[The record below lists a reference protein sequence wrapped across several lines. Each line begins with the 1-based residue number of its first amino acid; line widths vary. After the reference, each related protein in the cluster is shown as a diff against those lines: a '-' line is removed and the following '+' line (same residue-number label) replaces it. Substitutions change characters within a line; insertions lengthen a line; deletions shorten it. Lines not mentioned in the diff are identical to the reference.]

1 MPICYSYS
9 LLYIL
14 DLPTILSGGQL
25 AYMEP
30 HEKIWEKQTGQCFNI
45 KDQARCLDTFSP
57 FHGRDGFVTG
67 MEKFHGTFFRFP
79 LRTVSRKNRVS
90 THVYTIGKLREILSA
105 LREEARVILLFLRSV
120 TVVAVH
126 EISHDGTC
134 TELLRISIM
143 EGSQLHERASFHK
156 MLQAQFVKHSYKI
169 KTTIE
174 CTTKLR
180 IRVDDFIQQSNSS
193 KHEWL
198 VSSQAGSPNSE
209 VHRVAEALS
218 ALPWV
223 GVALEVSASPTGGRV
238 FCVLPMPSE
247 VSCNLPVHVNATFSL
262 NDERRELKWSGIE
275 RKNDP
280 SADWNGLIVQHLL
293 PTCYARLLLYHAKQR
308 LTGSDFYKAW
318 PNVDQVSAQ
327 WERLL
332 KPLFELVFKQLV
344 FWSNCYGW
352 VHYNDALFT
361 PRETTL
367 PSVVTTVLSD
377 YGKKVVTVLSHVW
390 DALSYMDI
398 LVTSITPKNTR
409 STLKRNQGVYAHYSY
424 DDKVEL
430 LKYCLSDYKFNDI
443 TSIALMPLANS
454 TFTSFK
460 ERGFSSEVY
469 LCSADCPSDLVP
481 GCKDQ
486 LVDVCKDE
494 DLQHLLVRVAESRS
508 TQLEILDASSV
519 AKLLKKCLPKL
530 KVGLQWLEL
539 FWEWASKQGNL
550 GIFSGLSV
558 VPVYNSLLGKWSKAS
573 LSTDSAA
580 VFSAQSISHNLL
592 SVLGKCHV
600 RCCEQTRFPFVCTLK
615 PSLFNQFTADGVL
628 DTMHLAD
635 NYSEVVLTDQEAS
648 ALRSHLYCYDS
659 SKTER
664 ADVLRELPIFT
675 TLDRNLYSVAKAS
688 KKNCQIEPEYFPL
701 SYDHLPPNLVLFSNF
716 EHYQVWLLKTLSVP
730 QPKTA
735 TLLFDCVFPHIH
747 SGHCIPLMKEIL
759 ENINGIVSHASSRE
773 EQRLKT
779 GIENLSF
786 LLVRDKFHR
795 AKDLFTPSDPLLRDL
810 YKGQPVFPLEPF
822 CSQQCLA
829 ALKSCGLKTTVT
841 PQEIMDV
848 VQQIGVPG
856 EHLMYAND
864 TTYTRAKAVMQFIA
878 KWDAS
883 ILSQI
888 VRFRTKHVNLSQLFL
903 FLAQKQCWLPVQAVP
918 PCNYPSNLLWKGSDL
933 SQHLVSCGASTLLC
947 HSSNSQLLGL
957 ACGSQVYF
965 IDHSLSSDM
974 CTLFKPDPAT
984 LVNHAIKHLCLVVK
998 NPAFSLEQTRAV
1010 TQAIYKVLNEHTYQA
1025 MCYKSSLP
1033 SDCVYISRLNK
1044 FVPLNIVALKQNTAF
1059 RQNLEPFLYT
1069 LPDDLHPYSP
1079 LFKSLGMKEHIS
1091 RQQILGILGKI
1102 KERNVPIESEEAW
1115 ELVMGI
1121 LNWLTGNGKHAVS
1134 VADCD
1139 KLYVPIEDPSS
1150 SWPVLVK
1157 SESVVYTDNEFL
1169 RRYVGASKT
1178 CSTGESYKF
1187 VNRRISPQ
1195 TAQLLRVEPL
1205 SQYLDV
1211 AEDAFEDAGQCEPL
1225 TVRLRN
1231 ILKDYKDGLTII
1243 KELLQNADDAEATEV
1258 NICHDARNHSA
1269 SPATLLFPGMA
1280 CCHGPGLVFHN
1291 NAVFTQDDF
1300 RNITK
1305 LAGATKVGKALK
1317 IGKFGVG
1324 FCSVYHM
1331 TDVPSFVSNQYL
1343 YIFDPTLTCLK
1354 NDIKNPAQPGKRV
1367 THCTKVVVNSK
1378 QLDPYQNLFGFTKGE
1393 PYQGTL
1399 FRFPFR
1405 TGPSE
1410 LSDTIYTPHT
1420 VKQIFEAIQNKS
1432 PQLLLFLQ
1440 NVKSIKVHEFR
1451 NGQHSP
1457 QLLVEATKTVK
1468 ADGSVAVVEISCSQG
1483 ETSYWLVATHTE
1495 TILTQLSTA
1504 SVSCSLGVTLQ
1515 FTSQHLNGKV
1525 FLPQPLEGEVFC
1537 FLPLS
1542 VKTGLPVHVSSNF
1555 AVTNN
1560 RTGLWISDDQ
1570 STNIRE
1576 IRWNESL
1583 MTNVIP
1589 KAYFILLQYL
1599 QHLSS
1604 EPGLRDYIFY
1614 QLWPLGTELTI
1625 QNPWRQMVDALY
1637 PCIQQSNLFFST
1649 CAGKWLSLSQG
1660 KLLTPGI
1667 LSINPSTIP
1676 DCVTDIAAY
1685 LEMPVIDLPQK
1696 YHTHL
1701 SLKHSM
1707 ITEEHFLSC
1716 FFNNVCSIP
1725 VEYRNEALC
1734 LALECYAS
1742 ELDHESDRKFYFS
1755 SHLTDNPCIPCTPD
1769 GQNLR
1774 KCCEV
1779 IDPKSKFAGLFEE
1792 DDGLFPLKSF
1802 HEKPLVSKAMECLG
1816 IISSDIP
1823 INKLKERAQSVLPL
1837 YRRSKEKALNRTRL
1851 ILDCL
1856 SSYDSPSK
1864 VDEEMASIPFLPV
1877 MPKPK
1882 DYLFNWF
1889 GDRSELVSGKKL
1901 MLSGETS
1908 LWDKWRN
1915 VCVAGSQVL
1924 FTNELQP
1931 NEGGCGYVTHRLRKI
1946 LKIRDAPFPREVV
1959 EHFKHII
1966 DFFSLQGRTLN
1977 EDKVRDVN
1985 STVRSV
1991 YRFLENALAR
2001 LKLMES
2007 DGVPIGPHHTLDL
2020 SSLSTL
2026 PCMWTGS
2033 HFVSCEKVA
2042 IKWKNN
2048 GPFLYQAPDRFNE
2061 NLWKA
2066 LNIKS
2071 EFTAIDLIMALKE
2084 IGDTHGT
2091 RPVSQDILNEI
2102 ISELMTKEIPKEH
2115 PAILLPDE
2123 HLVMRE
2129 ASSLAFNDAQWL
2141 QPEKRT
2147 RYVNHTLV
2155 TRDLA
2160 LKLGVRMVRSKV
2172 LDIHRDPTKAWPV
2185 VVQGEQFGQQEK
2197 LTTRIQ
2203 GILQEYPFDVTI
2215 LKELLQNADDAKA
2228 TKMYVVLDKRTH
2240 RGKRV
2245 VSEDWQKLQG
2255 PALLVWNDS
2264 VFSEKDIEGI
2274 QRLGIGNK
2282 RSDTETI
2289 GQYGIGFNSVYHL
2302 TDCPSFISAGT
2313 LCIFD
2318 PHLKFTPDATIEYPG
2333 EKFKLT
2339 EKFWSHFPDMKPAY
2353 LHAQLQGGSESKE
2366 ILSGS
2371 LFRFPLRVTQELV
2384 DESEIVGDKQGSE
2397 IFQGIV
2403 TTNEMHK
2410 LLKHWAPLMKQSMF
2424 FLNNVTELK
2433 FFTISEI
2440 ANHLTLEHHYEVKI
2454 DSPAVAKR
2462 REFKQKLHTFKEA
2475 QGAEPFLTKYQ
2486 LKLTERRGRNE
2497 IKEQWLI
2504 QQGVGDI
2511 ENREQ
2516 NWEFI
2521 NQVKPRH
2528 GLAVPLK
2535 NTRESRRFCG
2545 KVFCFLPL
2553 PIYCNLP
2560 VHVNGHFILH
2570 SSRRALWRTTVKEDI
2585 DKKQQW
2591 NTFLLRAIASSYAQ
2605 LLLTMKED
2613 YGIES
2618 GEVDP
2623 KNVERYYK
2631 TFPSWT
2637 APPTKSFSTSSE
2649 RPSSAGGDAP
2659 ASASAS
2665 GETHDSAIYRSGAR
2679 DQCSMKDT
2687 GEFIQAPDVTEGSL
2701 ATHHHYSTT
2710 TERAQ
2715 SVSVRGRATAVV
2727 KSYSSS
2733 SSKVPQSATHSSVPH
2748 DRNLPTEEWHTLAED
2763 VFRTLATNNAPVI
2776 AVVSSVYKK
2785 NVKRKVPMIE
2795 WCPLK
2800 HKDPALQVHFISKP
2814 PPTISKTHP
2823 TTPTVVLERLGMKLT
2838 NTPHWVRKHFE
2849 HVDCS
2854 IPVVS
2859 PATAYDFYAKF
2870 HKIILPS
2877 SSCPLRKTPFLVIEN
2892 FKKFLEFVLVAIPS
2906 QNASKSRDEGSLP
2919 LLHPSASAVVP
2930 VCYPPLIVTANGVLQ
2945 YCNQENN
2952 AVIQSSFSSLFQE
2965 CSHYFLHPELYGLK
2979 LPENFFLKASDENEP
2994 MCMERINHCL
3004 TSILPASLENT
3015 PQSQCP
3021 EQLSIKLLWK
3031 CFNEDNFFNTFLK
3044 CILERWALLLASN
3057 GIFYSLYHQEK
3068 AVLPIIPLLKDQ
3080 KDDDN
3085 EESPIS
3091 INMWTDVAEE
3101 SQISVDM
3108 CKDVAEVCCALQLP
3122 FLESETV
3129 PPAAVEGICP
3139 TLLEPASILQVLYN
3153 FHTQSDISKLIT
3165 CNIAHTLLTYF
3176 GHIHLRMDVKS
3187 LNYLKNLPL
3196 FQTHQSTFTSLA
3208 EKTVYIWPK
3217 EMCTAGEDIWLGGV
3231 PNTVFLDHCGAWSE
3245 LGLNQELQVQGIHAI
3260 DVYCLFVFPIFEEMD
3275 KELRY
3280 KHFKCIRDSLFED
3293 ALTHSRIEISDRRAS
3308 SIGFIEALKT
3318 LPCIG
3323 SHKPLRA
3330 IKDFYDHNHTIFNI
3344 FKDNFMFFPTILKD
3358 KMYKWRKFLE
3368 ELGFHFEIRPREY
3381 LNLCEGMS
3389 NEHHTSNIETKSRV
3403 LFHYLFQDNNET
3415 REMFSD
3421 RYFRSRVVEIPFVVA
3436 DKCEG
3441 YTWIAKT
3448 PAEKNECGTCE
3459 VQSDSGLVYL
3469 TKLNGACIYTEAKL
3483 VWSVKP
3489 VYDVPRRGMNP
3500 TAVLSQLK
3508 LGYLATPSDVVRHL
3522 IQISETGRADP
3533 KLFDTYTA
3541 PTPSLGDVGLVEVI
3555 LKCFEFL
3562 NEKFP
3567 DPNIDILK
3575 WTPCIPVPASR
3586 GDRERM
3592 VLVKPSQALTT
3603 DSASAFF
3610 PYLHR
3615 VPYEMMASRQVLEH
3629 IGVCDCIQLSHIQ
3642 LVLAS
3647 IHSQLQGG
3655 EIDPNT
3661 RKIVHLAMSY
3671 LSILPLDVE
3680 QAEKDLFPLYL
3691 PGRDGC
3697 MHLSTKLVYPDTYSY
3712 KDCKLPASTDYVLF
3726 HYHSDTRDQF
3736 DLANQFCTPLP
3747 PAVRPKPL
3755 SELCCQQLTKSS
3767 SISTCDDIAM
3777 ATYLKTALKL
3787 ELLPSVCLTTFTQ
3800 YSGKSFHQESTK
3812 EKLSLFFQSVEV
3824 ITVNNLEVEIAMISD
3839 SSPMGTA
3846 KVEFFLSCNEHSNV
3860 SLYLDSAIGRMVE
3873 EHIHKT
3879 MVQELLR
3886 IINRILRAGT
3896 PGIVFPKVH
3905 EAFCLFLKAQT
3916 NHDLH
3921 KACQI
3926 VGVEV
3931 KNKDFIQTLV
3941 ARIGQPIPEEWHYM
3955 LDQNIE
3961 HIFHPQE
3968 IVGCEVGEGSFIFA
3982 QVLYALP
3989 QDDDDDEMHPL
4000 LTRYVISMEVKEK
4013 TVTALDI
4020 FKFVRRRRGNLAIAS
4035 VDEPEEQEVEEFSDA
4050 AEAKRHL
4057 CRQLRQIWK
4066 MNEGDRNRAL
4076 RRLYLR
4082 WHPDKNLDNVELT
4095 TEVFTFLMRQI
4106 DRLEQSLELEEEEDE
4121 EDYIVET
4128 SPSRRE
4134 YYRAWDKMASAHSSN
4149 RTRHSEYF
4157 RRYGGASMGATSCH
4171 MGEYTNIWSTPT
4183 PNITEGKRWVKQA
4196 EYDLMAVEALYDKA
4210 LTNNKL
4216 SSHICFMAHEV
4227 AEKALKGGMY
4237 AACGLDPIFLTTH
4250 SIVHLANALR
4260 GERPQLASLLP
4271 SLTQPLV
4278 DYYLN
4283 TRFPNRYSLPT
4294 VPAERYSIRDAE
4306 QARDHAREIL
4316 HIVQTI
4322 LNTTS

>member
-1 MPICYSYS
+1 
-9 LLYIL
+9 
-14 DLPTILSGGQL
+14 
-25 AYMEP
+25 MEP
-30 HEKIWEKQTGQCFNI
+30 HEEIWEKQTGQCYNI

-67 MEKFHGTFFRFP
+67 MEEFHGTFFRFP
-79 LRTVSRKNRVS
+79 LRILSRKNRVS

-134 TELLRISIM
+134 TELLRISVM

-156 MLQAQFVKHSYKI
+156 MLQAQFVKHSYKV

-174 CTTKLR
+174 CTTRLR

-198 VSSQAGSPNSE
+198 VSSQAGSPSNE

-223 GVALEVSASPTGGRV
+223 GVALEVSTSPTGGRV

-293 PTCYARLLLYHAKQR
+293 PTCYARLLLDHAKQR
-308 LTGSDFYKAW
+308 LTGTDFYKAW
-318 PNVDQVSAQ
+318 PDVDQVSGQ

-332 KPLFELVFKQLV
+332 KPLFELVFKQPV
-344 FWSNCYGW
+344 FCSNRYGW

-361 PRETTL
+361 ARETTM

-377 YGKKVVTVLSHVW
+377 YGKKVVTVPSHVW
-390 DALSYMDI
+390 DALNYMDI
-398 LVTSITPKNTR
+398 PITSITPKNTR
-409 STLKRNQGVYAHYSY
+409 LTLRRSQGVYAHCSY

-430 LKYCLSDYKFNDI
+430 LKYCLSDYKFNNI
-443 TSIALMPLANS
+443 TNIALMPLANS

-486 LVDVCKDE
+486 LVDVCKDD
-494 DLQHLLVRVAESRS
+494 DLQHLLVRVVESRS
-508 TQLEILDASSV
+508 TQLEMLNASSV
-519 AKLLKKCLPKL
+519 AKLLRKCLPRL
-530 KVGLQWLEL
+530 RVGLQWLEL

-558 VPVYNSLLGKWSKAS
+558 VPVYNSLSGKWSKAS

-580 VFSAQSISHNLL
+580 VFSAESISHNLL
-592 SVLGKCHV
+592 TVLGKCHV
-600 RCCEQTRFPFVCTLK
+600 WCCEQTRFPFVCTLK
-615 PSLFNQFTADGVL
+615 PSLFNQFTADGIV

-635 NYSEVVLTDQEAS
+635 NYREVVLTDQEAS

-659 SKTER
+659 SETER

-675 TLDRNLYSVAKAS
+675 TLDGNLYSVAKAS

-701 SYDHLPPNLVLFSNF
+701 SSDYLPPNLVLFSNS
-716 EHYQVWLLKTLSVP
+716 EHYQVWLLRTLSVP

-747 SGHCIPLMKEIL
+747 SGHCIPLMKEVL

-786 LLVRDKFHR
+786 LPVRDKFHR

-829 ALKSCGLKTTVT
+829 ALKSYGLKTTVT
-841 PQEIMDV
+841 PQEIMNV
-848 VQQIGVPG
+848 VQQIGVSG
-856 EHLMYAND
+856 EHLIHAND

-883 ILSQI
+883 TLSQV
-888 VRFRTKHVNLSQLFL
+888 VRFRTKAFKLSQLFL
-903 FLAQKQCWLPVQAVP
+903 LLTQKRCWLPVQAVP
-918 PCNYPSNLLWKGSDL
+918 PCDYPSSLPWKGSDL

-947 HSSNSQLLGL
+947 HSSNSQLLEL

-965 IDHSLSSDM
+965 IDHSFSRDT
-974 CTLFKPDPAT
+974 CKLFKPDPVT
-984 LVNHAIKHLCLVVK
+984 LVNHTIKNLCLVVE
-998 NPAFSLEQTRAV
+998 NPELSLEERTAV
-1010 TQAIYKVLNEHTYQA
+1010 TQAIYKVLNEHQA

-1044 FVPLNIVALKQNTAF
+1044 FVPLNIVALKQNTTF

-1069 LPDDLHPYSP
+1069 LPDDLYPYFP
-1079 LFKSLGMKEHIS
+1079 LFKSLGMEEHIS
-1091 RQQILGILGKI
+1091 RQQIVGILGEI
-1102 KERNVPIESEEAW
+1102 KERNVAIESEEAW

-1134 VADCD
+1134 VSDCD
-1139 KLYVPIEDPSS
+1139 KLYVPIENPTS
-1150 SWPVLVK
+1150 SWPVLVE

-1169 RRYVGASKT
+1169 RRYVGVT
-1178 CSTGESYKF
+1178 EESYKF
-1187 VNRRISPQ
+1187 VNRRIPPQ
-1195 TAQLLRVEPL
+1195 TAQLLRVKPL
-1205 SQYLDV
+1205 SQYLEV
-1211 AEDAFEDAGQCEPL
+1211 ADDAFEDIGQYEPL

-1269 SPATLLFPGMA
+1269 NPATLLFPGMA
-1280 CCHGPGLVFHN
+1280 SCHGPALVFHN
-1291 NAVFTQDDF
+1291 NAMFTQEDF

-1305 LAGATKVGKALK
+1305 LAGATKVGKVLK

-1378 QLDPYQNLFGFTKGE
+1378 QLDPYQNLFGFTKGD

-1405 TGPSE
+1405 TEPSE
-1410 LSDTIYTPHT
+1410 LSNTIYTPHT

-1440 NVKSIKVHEFR
+1440 HVKSIKVHEFR

-1468 ADGSVAVVEISCSQG
+1468 ADGSVAVVEISCSLR
-1483 ETSYWLVATHTE
+1483 ETSYWLVATHRE
-1495 TILTQLSTA
+1495 TILSTA
-1504 SVSCSLGVTLQ
+1504 SVACSLGVALP
-1515 FTSQHLNGKV
+1515 FT
-1525 FLPQPLEGEVFC
+1525 PQPLEGEVFC

-1560 RTGLWISDDQ
+1560 RTGLWTSDDQ

-1576 IRWNESL
+1576 VRWNESL

-1779 IDPKSKFAGLFEE
+1779 IDPKSTFAGLFEE

-1946 LKIRDAPFPREVV
+1946 LKIRDAPFPIEVFK
-1959 EHFKHII
+1959 HFKHII

-1985 STVRSV
+1985 STVQSV

-2001 LKLMES
+2001 LKSMES
-2007 DGVPIGPHHTLDL
+2007 DGIPIESHHSVDL

-2026 PCMWTGS
+2026 PCIWTGKY
-2033 HFVSCEKVA
+2033 FVSCEKVA
-2042 IKWKNN
+2042 MKWKNN
-2048 GPFLYQAPDRFNE
+2048 GPYLYQAPDRHSK
-2061 NLWKA
+2061 NLWRA

-2071 EFTAIDLIMALKE
+2071 EFTAIDLLMALKE
-2084 IGDTHGT
+2084 ISDTHGT
-2091 RPVSQDILNEI
+2091 RQVSFDLLNDI
-2102 ISELMTKEIPKEH
+2102 ISELKTKEIPKEH
-2115 PAILLPDE
+2115 PAIMLPDE
-2123 HLVMRE
+2123 DLVIQKV
-2129 ASSLAFNDAQWL
+2129 SLLAFNDAQWL
-2141 QPEKRT
+2141 PTDKGTMYINQ
-2147 RYVNHTLV
+2147 NLV

-2172 LDIHRDPTKAWPV
+2172 LDIHRDPAKPWP
-2185 VVQGEQFGQQEK
+2185 VQGEQFGQQEK

-2240 RGKRV
+2240 RGERV
-2245 VSEDWQKLQG
+2245 LSENWQKLQG

-2264 VFSEKDIEGI
+2264 VFSEEDIEGI

-2302 TDCPSFISAGT
+2302 TDCPSFISSGK

-2339 EKFWSHFPDMKPAY
+2339 EEFWSHFPDMKPAY
-2353 LHAQLQGGSESKE
+2353 LHSQLQDRSESKE

-2371 LFRFPLRVTQELV
+2371 LFRFPLRISQELA
-2384 DESEIVGDKQGSE
+2384 DESEIVCAKQGSD

-2403 TTNEMHK
+2403 TANEMHE
-2410 LLKHWAPLMKQSMF
+2410 LLNHWASLMKQSMF

-2433 FFTISEI
+2433 FFVISEFG
-2440 ANHLTLEHHYEVKI
+2440 NGLNLEHHYKVTV
-2454 DSPAVAKR
+2454 DTSAVAKR
-2462 REFKQKLHTFKEA
+2462 RELYQKLHRFKEA

-2486 LKLTERRGRNE
+2486 LTLTERRNSNE
-2497 IKEQWLI
+2497 VKEQWLI

-2511 ENREQ
+2511 ENRGQ
-2516 NWEFI
+2516 NWKFI

-2535 NTRESRRFCG
+2535 IPGQPRKFYG

-2553 PIYCNLP
+2553 PIDCNLP

-2570 SSRRALWRTTVKEDI
+2570 SSRRALWRTTVKEDM

-2605 LLLTMKED
+2605 LLLTIKED
-2613 YGIES
+2613 YGIEG

-2637 APPTKSFSTSSE
+2637 APPTKSSSTSSE
-2649 RPSSAGGDAP
+2649 PPPSADGDAP
-2659 ASASAS
+2659 ASAGLTSAVGDTRASAS
-2665 GETHDSAIYRSGAR
+2665 SGAR
-2679 DQCSMKDT
+2679 DQPSMRDAD
-2687 GEFIQAPDVTEGSL
+2687 EFIQAEVADGSL
-2701 ATHHHYSTT
+2701 ATNHHHSTT
-2710 TERAQ
+2710 STKSAQ
-2715 SVSVRGRATAVV
+2715 SASVHGRVAALA
-2727 KSYSSS
+2727 KSYSNS
-2733 SSKVPQSATHSSVPH
+2733 SSKFPHSATHSSAPH
-2748 DRNLPTEEWHTLAED
+2748 VDRNLPTEEWHTLAKN
-2763 VFRTLATNNAPVI
+2763 VFHKLAANNAPVI
-2776 AVVSSVYKK
+2776 AVVRSTYKK
-2785 NVKRKVPMIE
+2785 NVKGKVHIIE

-2814 PPTISKTHP
+2814 SPNVSKPPPTA
-2823 TTPTVVLERLGMKLT
+2823 PTVVLEGLRMKLT

-2849 HVDCS
+2849 HVGCS

-2859 PATAYDFYAKF
+2859 PETAYEYYAKF
-2870 HKIILPS
+2870 YKLILPACP
-2877 SSCPLRKTPFLVIEN
+2877 CPLKNTPFQSVED
-2892 FKKFLEFVLVAIPS
+2892 FKKFFEFVLRAIPS
-2906 QNASKSRDEGSLP
+2906 QKATESCDSMDGQQESDTLVEAAEP
-2919 LLHPSASAVVP
+2919 IE
-2930 VCYPPLIVTANGVLQ
+2930 YPPLIVTADGRLRH
-2945 YCNQENN
+2945 YNQKND
-2952 AVIQSSFSSLFQE
+2952 AVIHSFFSTLFQK
-2965 CSHYFLHPELYGLK
+2965 CLHYFLHPKLCELKTPQVFLLDASK
-2979 LPENFFLKASDENEP
+2979 ENKSI
-2994 MCMERINHCL
+2994 CMERINHCL
-3004 TSILPASLENT
+3004 RTVLPASLADT
-3015 PQSQCP
+3015 SQSPCP
-3021 EQLSIKLLWK
+3021 KQISIEQLWK
-3031 CFNEDNFFNTFLK
+3031 CFNEDSFFKWFLRH
-3044 CILERWALLLASN
+3044 ILERWALLLASN
-3057 GIFYSLYHQEK
+3057 GTLYCLYHQEK
-3068 AVLPIIPLLKDQ
+3068 AVLPIIPLQKDQ

-3091 INMWTDVAEE
+3091 I
-3101 SQISVDM
+3101 DM
-3108 CKDVAEVCCALQLP
+3108 CTDITEVCCALQLP

-3129 PPAAVEGICP
+3129 PPTAVKDICP
-3139 TLLEPASILQVLYN
+3139 TLFKPASILQVLYN
-3153 FHTQSDISKLIT
+3153 FHTQSDISTLIT
-3165 CNIAHTLLTYF
+3165 CDIAHTLLTYF
-3176 GHIHLRMDVKS
+3176 EHIHLKMDVKS
-3187 LNYLKNLPL
+3187 LNYLEHLPL
-3196 FQTHQSTFTSLA
+3196 FQTHQGTFTSLTGN
-3208 EKTVYIWPK
+3208 TVYIWPN
-3217 EMCTAGEDIWLGGV
+3217 EMCTAGEEIWLSEV
-3231 PNTVFLDHCGAWSE
+3231 SNTVFLDHCGAWAK
-3245 LGLNQELQVQGIHAI
+3245 LGLNQEFKIYNMHAI
-3260 DVYCLFVFPIFEEMD
+3260 EVYCQFVFPIFEEMD
-3275 KELRY
+3275 EELRY
-3280 KHFKCIRDSLFED
+3280 KHLQHIRDSLFED
-3293 ALTHSRIEISDRRAS
+3293 ALIAHSRTETSDKRAS
-3308 SIGFIEALKT
+3308 SSRFIETLKT

-3330 IKDFYDHNHTIFNI
+3330 IKDFYHHGHIIFRI
-3344 FKDNFMFFPTILKD
+3344 FKDNFMFFPDILKD
-3358 KMYKWRKFLE
+3358 KTFEWRKFLE
-3368 ELGFHFEIRPREY
+3368 ELGFHFEITPREY
-3381 LNLCEGMS
+3381 LTLCEEMS
-3389 NEHHTSNIETKSRV
+3389 SKQHTSDTEPKSRV

-3415 REMFSD
+3415 HKMFSD
-3421 RYFRSRVVEIPFVVA
+3421 RYFLSRVVEIPFVIA
-3436 DKCEG
+3436 DKCKG

-3448 PAEKNECGTCE
+3448 PAEKMECGTC
-3459 VQSDSGLVYL
+3459 VVRSDCGLVYL
-3469 TKLNGACIYTEAKL
+3469 TKLNGACICTEAKL

-3489 VYDVPRRGMNP
+3489 LYDVPRNRMNP
-3500 TAVLSQLK
+3500 KTVLSRQLR
-3508 LGYLATPSDVVRHL
+3508 LDYLATPFDVVRHL
-3522 IQISETGRADP
+3522 IRISETGLADP
-3533 KLFDTYTA
+3533 KLFDIYTA
-3541 PTPSLGDVGLVEVI
+3541 PTPSLHDVGLVEVI
-3555 LKCFEFL
+3555 AKCFEFL
-3562 NEKFP
+3562 NKKFTET
-3567 DPNIDILK
+3567 NIDILK
-3575 WTPCIPVPASR
+3575 RTPCIPVPASP

-3592 VLVKPSQALTT
+3592 VVLVKPSQTLTT
-3603 DSASAFF
+3603 DSASVYF

-3615 VPYEMMASRQVLEH
+3615 VPYEMMASHQVLVH

-3661 RKIVHLAMSY
+3661 RKIVHLAMSR
-3671 LSILPLDVE
+3671 LSILSLDTK
-3680 QAEKDLFPLYL
+3680 QAEKELYPLYL

-3712 KDCKLPASTDYVLF
+3712 KDCKLPVSTEYVLF
-3726 HYHSDTRDQF
+3726 HYPSDTRDQF
-3736 DLANQFCTPLP
+3736 DIANQFCGPLP

-3755 SELCCQQLTKSS
+3755 SELCCQQLTQYSPDK
-3767 SISTCDDIAM
+3767 DIEM
-3777 ATYLKTALKL
+3777 AACLKTALKL

-3812 EKLSLFFQSVEV
+3812 EKLSLFFQSVKV
-3824 ITVNNLEVEIAMISD
+3824 VTVNNLEVEVAMIDD

-3846 KVEFFLSCNEHSNV
+3846 EVEFFLSCSEHNNV

-3873 EHIHKT
+3873 EHIYKT
-3879 MVQELLR
+3879 MVKELLR
-3886 IINRILRAGT
+3886 IINRILGAGS
-3896 PGIVFPKVH
+3896 PGIVLPNVH

-3916 NHDLH
+3916 DHDLH

-3926 VGVEV
+3926 QGVEV
-3931 KNKDFIQTLV
+3931 KSEYFVQTLV
-3941 ARIGQPIPEEWHYM
+3941 AHIGKPIPEEWHYM

-3968 IVGCEVGEGSFIFA
+3968 IVGYEVGKGSFIFA

-3989 QDDDDDEMHPL
+3989 QDDDEDDEMNPL
-4000 LTRYVISMEVKEK
+4000 LTRYVISIEGATLGAVSIEVKEK
-4013 TVTALDI
+4013 MVTALEI
-4020 FKFVRRRRGNLAIAS
+4020 FKFVRVRRGNLAITSVS
-4035 VDEPEEQEVEEFSDA
+4035 VDEQEEQEVGEFSDA

-4095 TEVFTFLMRQI
+4095 NEVFTFLMRQI
-4106 DRLEQSLELEEEEDE
+4106 DRLEQGLDLEEDD
-4121 EDYIVET
+4121 EDYNGEPFP
-4128 SPSRRE
+4128 SPHWRE
-4134 YYRAWDKMASAHSSN
+4134 YYRTWDTMASAHSSN
-4149 RTRHSEYF
+4149 RRRHNEYF
-4157 RRYGGASMGATSCH
+4157 GRYGGASMGATSCH
-4171 MGEYTNIWSTPT
+4171 MGEYTSAWSTPT
-4183 PNITEGKRWVKQA
+4183 PNAAEGKRWVKQA
-4196 EYDLMAVEALYDKA
+4196 EYDLMAVEALCEKA
-4210 LTNNKL
+4210 QTNSHL
-4216 SSHICFMAHEV
+4216 SSHVCFMAHEV

-4237 AACGLDPIFLTTH
+4237 TTCGLDPIFLTNH
-4250 SIVHLANALR
+4250 SIVRLANALR

-4271 SLTQPLV
+4271 PLAQPLV

-4294 VPAERYSIRDAE
+4294 VPAEEYSIRDAE
-4306 QARDHAREIL
+4306 QARDRARVIL

-4322 LNTTS
+4322 LDTTS

>member
-1 MPICYSYS
+1 MPICYYYS

-30 HEKIWEKQTGQCFNI
+30 HEEIWEKQTGQCYNI
-45 KDQARCLDTFSP
+45 KDHTWCLDTFFP

-67 MEKFHGTFFRFP
+67 MEEFRGTFFRFP
-79 LRTVSRKNRVS
+79 LRTFSRKNRVS
-90 THVYTIGKLREILSA
+90 THVYTIDKLREILSA

-156 MLQAQFVKHSYKI
+156 MLQAQFVEHSYKI
-169 KTTIE
+169 QTTIE
-174 CTTKLR
+174 CTTRLS

-193 KHEWL
+193 KHDWL
-198 VSSQAGSPNSE
+198 VSSQVGSQSGE
-209 VHRVAEALS
+209 VHCVAEALS

-223 GVALEVSASPTGGRV
+223 GVALEVSTSPTGGRV

-262 NDERRELKWSGIE
+262 NDERRELKWSGID

-293 PTCYARLLLYHAKQR
+293 PTCYARLLLDHAKQC
-308 LTGSDFYKAW
+308 LTGTEFYKAW
-318 PNVDQVSAQ
+318 PDVDQVSAQ

-332 KPLFELVFKQLV
+332 KPLFELVFKQPV

-352 VHYNDALFT
+352 ANYNNALFT

-377 YGKKVVTVLSHVW
+377 YGKKVVTVPSHVW
-390 DALSYMDI
+390 DALSYMNI

-409 STLKRNQGVYAHYSY
+409 STLRRSKGVYAHYSY

-430 LKYCLSDYKFNDI
+430 LKYCLSDHKFNNI

-454 TFTSFK
+454 AFTSFK
-460 ERGFSSEVY
+460 ERSFSEVY
-469 LCSADCPSDLVP
+469 LCSADCPSGLVP

-486 LVDVCKDE
+486 LVDVCNDE

-508 TQLEILDASSV
+508 TQLEMLDASSV
-519 AKLLKKCLPKL
+519 AKLLRTYLPKW
-530 KVGLQWLEL
+530 VDLQWLEL
-539 FWEWASKQGNL
+539 FWEWASRQRNL

-558 VPVYNSLLGKWSKAS
+558 VPVYNSLSGKWSRAS
-573 LSTDSAA
+573 LSTGSAA
-580 VFSAQSISHNLL
+580 VFSAENISHTLL
-592 SVLGKCHV
+592 TVLGKCHV
-600 RCCEQTRFPFVCTLK
+600 WCCEKTRYPFVCTLK

-628 DTMHLAD
+628 DTMHLASQ
-635 NYSEVVLTDQEAS
+635 YREVVLTDQEAS

-659 SKTER
+659 SETER
-664 ADVLRELPIFT
+664 IDVLRELPIFT
-675 TLDRNLYSVAKAS
+675 ALDKNLYSVAKVS
-688 KKNCQIEPEYFPL
+688 KKNCQIKPDYFPL
-701 SYDHLPPNLVLFSNF
+701 SSDHLPPNLVLFSNS
-716 EHYQVWLLKTLSVP
+716 EHHQVWLLKTLSVP
-730 QPKTA
+730 QPNTA
-735 TLLFDCVFPHIH
+735 TLLVNSVFPHIH
-747 SGHCIPLMKEIL
+747 TGHCIPLMKEVL

-773 EQRLKT
+773 KQRLKT

-786 LLVRDKFHR
+786 LPVHAGSIEFHR
-795 AKDLFTPSDPLLRDL
+795 AKDLFTPTDPILRDL

-829 ALKSCGLKTTVT
+829 ALKSCGLKTMVT

-856 EHLMYAND
+856 EHLIHAND

-878 KWDAS
+878 KWDTS
-883 ILSQI
+883 TLSQI
-888 VRFRTKHVNLSQLFL
+888 VRFRTKCVNLSQLFL

-918 PCNYPSNLLWKGSDL
+918 PCDYPSSLPWKGSGL
-933 SQHLVSCGASTLLC
+933 SQHLVSGGTSTLLC

-974 CTLFKPDPAT
+974 CNLFKQDPAT
-984 LVNHAIKHLCLVVK
+984 LVNHIIKHFCLVVK
-998 NPAFSLEQTRAV
+998 NPALSLEQTTAV
-1010 TQAIYKVLNEHTYQA
+1010 TQAIYKVLNKHTYQA

-1033 SDCVYISRLNK
+1033 SECVYISRLNK
-1044 FVPLNIVALKQNTAF
+1044 FVPLNIVALKQNTTF
-1059 RQNLEPFLYT
+1059 RQSLEPFLYT
-1069 LPDDLHPYSP
+1069 LPDDLYSYST
-1079 LFKSLGMKEHIS
+1079 LFKSLGMEEHIS

-1102 KERNVPIESEEAW
+1102 KKRNVPIESEEAW

-1139 KLYVPIEDPSS
+1139 KLYVPIEDPTS
-1150 SWPVLVK
+1150 SWPVLVE

-1169 RRYVGASKT
+1169 RQYVGASEIS
-1178 CSTGESYKF
+1178 STGESYKF
-1187 VNRRISPQ
+1187 VNRRIAPQ

-1205 SQYLDV
+1205 SQCLDV

-1231 ILKDYKDGLTII
+1231 ILTSYKDGLTII

-1258 NICHDARNHSA
+1258 NICHDARNHSS

-1280 CCHGPGLVFHN
+1280 RCHGPALVFHN
-1291 NAVFTQDDF
+1291 NAVFTQEDF

-1331 TDVPSFVSNQYL
+1331 TDIPSFVSNQYL
-1343 YIFDPTLTCLK
+1343 FIFDPTLTCLK

-1367 THCTKVVVNSK
+1367 THCTKVVINSK

-1405 TGPSE
+1405 TEPSE
-1410 LSDTIYTPHT
+1410 VSNTIYTPHM
-1420 VKQIFEAIQNKS
+1420 VRQMFEAIQNKS

-1451 NGQHSP
+1451 NSQHSP
-1457 QLLVEATKTVK
+1457 QLLVEATKIVK
-1468 ADGSVAVVEISCSQG
+1468 ERRDGSVDVVEISCSQR

-1495 TILTQLSTA
+1495 TILKQLSTA
-1504 SVSCSLGVTLQ
+1504 SVACSLSVTLP
-1515 FTSQHLNGKV
+1515 FT
-1525 FLPQPLEGEVFC
+1525 PQPLEGEVFC

-1560 RTGLWISDDQ
+1560 RTGLWTSDDQ

-1576 IRWNESL
+1576 VRWNESL

-1589 KAYFILLQYL
+1589 KPYFALLQYL

-1604 EPGLRDYIFY
+1604 EASLTDYIFY

-1637 PCIQQSNLFFST
+1637 TSIQQSNLFFSICT
-1649 CAGKWLSLSQG
+1649 GEWLSLSQG
-1660 KLLTPGI
+1660 KLFTPGI
-1667 LSINPSTIP
+1667 FSTNPSTIP
-1676 DCVTDIAAY
+1676 DCVTDIAAC
-1685 LEMPVIDLPQK
+1685 LKMPVIDLPQN
-1696 YHTHL
+1696 YRTHL
-1701 SLKHSM
+1701 SLTNSM

-1716 FFNNVCSIP
+1716 FFNNVCCIP
-1725 VEYRNEALC
+1725 VEDRNEALC

-1755 SHLTDNPCIPCTPD
+1755 SHLTFNACIPCTPD
-1769 GQNLR
+1769 GQNLK

-1779 IDPKSKFAGLFEE
+1779 IDPKSKFSGLYEE

-1802 HEKPLVSKAMECLG
+1802 HEKPLVSKSMECLG
-1816 IISSDIP
+1816 IISLDIP
-1823 INKLKERAQSVLPL
+1823 INKLKERAHSVLPL

-1851 ILDCL
+1851 ILDFL
-1856 SSYDSPSK
+1856 SLYDSPSK

-1882 DYLFNWF
+1882 DYLLNWF
-1889 GDRSELVSGKKL
+1889 GDHSELASGKEL
-1901 MLSGETS
+1901 MLRGETS
-1908 LWDKWRN
+1908 FFGDKKRN

-1931 NEGGCGYVTHRLRKI
+1931 REGGCGYVTHRLRKI

-2001 LKLMES
+2001 LKPMES
-2007 DGVPIGPHHTLDL
+2007 DGVPIESHHSVDL

-2026 PCMWTGS
+2026 PCIWTGKY
-2033 HFVSCEKVA
+2033 FVSCEKVA
-2042 IKWKNN
+2042 MKWKSN
-2048 GPFLYQAPDRFNE
+2048 GPYLYQAPDRHSE

-2084 IGDTHGT
+2084 ISDAHGT
-2091 RPVSQDILNEI
+2091 RQVSFDLLNDI
-2102 ISELMTKEIPKEH
+2102 ISELKTKEIPKEH
-2115 PAILLPDE
+2115 PAIMLPDE
-2123 HLVMRE
+2123 DLVIQKV
-2129 ASSLAFNDAQWL
+2129 SLLAFNDAQWL
-2141 QPEKRT
+2141 PTDKGT
-2147 RYVNHTLV
+2147 MYVNHTLV

-2172 LDIHRDPTKAWPV
+2172 LDIHRDPAKAWPV
-2185 VVQGEQFGQQEK
+2185 QGELFGQQEK

-2228 TKMYVVLDKRTH
+2228 TKMYIVLDKRTH
-2240 RGKRV
+2240 SGERV
-2245 VSEDWQKLQG
+2245 LSENWQKLQG

-2264 VFSEKDIEGI
+2264 DFSEKDIEGI

-2333 EKFKLT
+2333 ERFKLT
-2339 EKFWSHFPDMKPAY
+2339 KEFWSHFPDMKPAY
-2353 LHAQLQGGSESKE
+2353 LHSQLQGGSESKE

-2371 LFRFPLRVTQELV
+2371 LFRFPLRSSQKLV
-2384 DESEIVGDKQGSE
+2384 DESEIVCDKQGSD

-2403 TTNEMHK
+2403 TANEMYE
-2410 LLKHWAPLMKQSMF
+2410 LLNRWAPLMKQSMF

-2433 FFTISEI
+2433 FFVISEFG
-2440 ANHLTLEHHYEVKI
+2440 NGLNLEHHYKVTV
-2454 DSPAVAKR
+2454 DSSALSKR
-2462 REFKQKLHTFKEA
+2462 RELYQKLHRFKEA

-2486 LKLTERRGRNE
+2486 LTLTERTNSNE
-2497 IKEQWLI
+2497 VNEQWLI
-2504 QQGVGDI
+2504 QQGVGNI

-2535 NTRESRRFCG
+2535 IPGQPRKFCG

-2553 PIYCNLP
+2553 PIDCNLP

-2570 SSRRALWRTTVKEDI
+2570 SSRRALWRTTVKEDM

-2605 LLLTMKED
+2605 LLLTIKED

-2637 APPTKSFSTSSE
+2637 APPTKSSSTSSKP
-2649 RPSSAGGDAP
+2649 PSSAGGDTP
-2659 ASASAS
+2659 PSAGLTSAV
-2665 GETHDSAIYRSGAR
+2665 GDTHDSASSVAR
-2679 DQCSMKDT
+2679 DQQSMRDT
-2687 GEFIQAPDVTEGSL
+2687 GEFIQAPEVAEESL
-2701 ATHHHYSTT
+2701 ATHHHYSTSSI
-2710 TERAQ
+2710 EKVQNAGK
-2715 SVSVRGRATAVV
+2715 VAALA

-2733 SSKVPQSATHSSVPH
+2733 SSKLQPSATHSSAPH
-2748 DRNLPTEEWHTLAED
+2748 VDRNLPTEEWHTLAKD
-2763 VFRTLATNNAPVI
+2763 VFHKLAANNAPVI
-2776 AVVSSVYKK
+2776 AVVHSMYKK
-2785 NVKRKVPMIE
+2785 NVEGKVHMIE
-2795 WCPLK
+2795 WCPPK
-2800 HKDPALQVHFISKP
+2800 HKDPALQVHF
-2814 PPTISKTHP
+2814 ISKTHP
-2823 TTPTVVLERLGMKLT
+2823 TTPTVVLERLEMKLT
-2838 NTPHWVRKHFE
+2838 STPHWVRKHFE
-2849 HVDCS
+2849 HVGCS

-2870 HKIILPS
+2870 HKNILK
-2877 SSCPLRKTPFLVIEN
+2877 SCPRPLRQTPFLAVEH
-2892 FKKFLEFVLVAIPS
+2892 FKKFLEFVLVAIPL
-2906 QNASKSRDEGSLP
+2906 QNASESCDEGSLQ
-2919 LLHPSASAVVP
+2919 LLDPSASAVVP
-2930 VCYPPLIVTANGVLQ
+2930 VCYPPLIVTADGVLQ
-2945 YCNQENN
+2945 YCNRKSN
-2952 AVIQSSFSSLFQE
+2952 AVIQSSFSSLFHK
-2965 CSHYFLHPELYGLK
+2965 CSHYFLHPELCGLK
-2979 LPENFFLKASDENEP
+2979 FPENFLLKASDENKLI
-2994 MCMERINHCL
+2994 CMERINDCL
-3004 TSILPASLENT
+3004 TSILPASLKNT
-3015 PQSQCP
+3015 PQSLCP
-3021 EQLSIKLLWK
+3021 EQFSVLIKQLWK
-3031 CFNEDNFFNTFLK
+3031 CFNEENFFNWFLQS
-3044 CILERWALLLASN
+3044 ILERWALLLASN
-3057 GIFYSLYHQEK
+3057 SILYSLYLQEE
-3068 AVLPIIPLLKDQ
+3068 AVLPIIPLLKD
-3080 KDDDN
+3080 DDN
-3085 EESPIS
+3085 EESRIS
-3091 INMWTDVAEE
+3091 IRVL
-3101 SQISVDM
+3101 S
-3108 CKDVAEVCCALQLP
+3108 KVCWALKLP
-3122 FLESETV
+3122 FLDSETV
-3129 PPAAVEGICP
+3129 PPAAVKGICP

-3153 FHTQSDISKLIT
+3153 FHSQSDISTLIT
-3165 CNIAHTLLTYF
+3165 HNIARTLLTYL

-3187 LNYLKNLPL
+3187 LNYLKHLPL
-3196 FQTHQSTFTSLA
+3196 FQTHQGTFTSLTG
-3208 EKTVYIWPK
+3208 KTLYIWPN
-3217 EMCTAGEDIWLGGV
+3217 EMCTAGEEIWLGEA
-3231 PNTVFLDHCGAWSE
+3231 PNTVFLDQFGAWSE
-3245 LGLNQELQVQGIHAI
+3245 LGLNQELEIHNIYAI
-3260 DVYCLFVFPIFEEMD
+3260 EVYCQFVFPIFEEMD
-3275 KELRY
+3275 EKLRY
-3280 KHFKCIRDSLFED
+3280 MHLQYIRYFLFED
-3293 ALTHSRIEISDRRAS
+3293 ALTHSKIKKSDKRAS
-3308 SIGFIEALKT
+3308 SSRFIETLRN

-3330 IKDFYDHNHTIFNI
+3330 IKEFYDHDHTIFKT
-3344 FKDNFMFFPTILKD
+3344 FKDNFMFFHTILKE
-3358 KMYKWRKFLE
+3358 KTYEWRNFLK
-3368 ELGFHFEIRPREY
+3368 ELGFHFEITPTEY
-3381 LNLCEGMS
+3381 LTLCEEMS
-3389 NEHHTSNIETKSRV
+3389 NKHHTIDTETKSLD
-3403 LFHYLFQDNNET
+3403 LFHYLFQNNNET

-3421 RYFRSRVVEIPFVVA
+3421 RYFCSRVVEIPFVLA
-3436 DKCEG
+3436 DKCEK

-3448 PAEKNECGTCE
+3448 PAEKNGYGTCE

-3469 TKLNGACIYTEAKL
+3469 TKLNGACICGEAKL
-3483 VWSVKP
+3483 LWSVKP
-3489 VYDVPRRGMNP
+3489 LYDVPRHGMNP
-3500 TAVLSQLK
+3500 TTVLSELR
-3508 LGYLATPSDVVRHL
+3508 LGYLATPFDVVRHL
-3522 IQISETGRADP
+3522 IQISETGLADP
-3533 KLFDTYTA
+3533 NLFDTYTA
-3541 PTPSLGDVGLVEVI
+3541 PTPSLHDVGLVEVI
-3555 LKCFEFL
+3555 AKCFEFL
-3562 NEKFP
+3562 NKKFP
-3567 DPNIDILK
+3567 DTNIDILK
-3575 WTPCIPVPASR
+3575 RTPCIPVPASP

-3603 DSASAFF
+3603 DSASDYF

-3615 VPYEMMASRQVLEH
+3615 LPYEMMASRQVLEH

-3655 EIDPNT
+3655 QIDPNT
-3661 RKIVHLAMSY
+3661 RKIVHLAMSH
-3671 LSILPLDVE
+3671 LSTTLSLDTK
-3680 QAEKDLFPLYL
+3680 QAEKDLPPLYL
-3691 PGRDGC
+3691 PGYDGC

-3712 KDCKLPASTDYVLF
+3712 KDCQLPASTKYVLF
-3726 HYHSDTRDQF
+3726 HYPSDTHRDQF
-3736 DLANQFCTPLP
+3736 DLANQFCRLLP

-3755 SELCCQQLTKSS
+3755 SKLCCQQLTQSS
-3767 SISTCDDIAM
+3767 SISTCDDIEM
-3777 ATYLKTALKL
+3777 AAYLKTALKL

-3800 YSGKSFHQESTK
+3800 YSGKSLHKESTK
-3812 EKLSLFFQSVEV
+3812 EKLSLFFRSVEV
-3824 ITVNNLEVEIAMISD
+3824 ITVNNLEVEVATSND

-3846 KVEFFLSCNEHSNV
+3846 KAEFFLSCNDSIKV
-3860 SLYLDSAIGRMVE
+3860 SLYLDSAITRMVE

-3879 MVQELLR
+3879 MVQELLG
-3886 IINRILRAGT
+3886 IINRILGAGS
-3896 PGIVFPKVH
+3896 PGIVLPKVH
-3905 EAFCLFLKAQT
+3905 ETLCLFLKAQT

-3926 VGVEV
+3926 QGVEV
-3931 KNKDFIQTLV
+3931 KNEDFVQTLV

-3955 LDQNIE
+3955 LDQNVE

-3968 IVGCEVGEGSFIFA
+3968 IVGYEVGEGSFIFA

-3989 QDDDDDEMHPL
+3989 QDDDDDDDDEEMNPL
-4000 LTRYVISMEVKEK
+4000 LTRYVISIEGTTLGVISIEVKEK

-4020 FKFVRRRRGNLAIAS
+4020 FKFIRIRRGNLAIAS
-4035 VDEPEEQEVEEFSDA
+4035 VDEDEEQEVEEFSDA

-4066 MNEGDRNRAL
+4066 MNGDRNRAI

-4082 WHPDKNLDNVELT
+4082 WHPDKNLNNVELT
-4095 TEVFTFLMRQI
+4095 TEVFTFLIRQI
-4106 DRLEQSLELEEEEDE
+4106 DRLEQGLNLEEEE
-4121 EDYIVET
+4121 EDYNGET
-4128 SPSRRE
+4128 SPSRWRE
-4134 YYRAWDKMASAHSSN
+4134 CYHAWNTMASAHRSN
-4149 RTRHSEYF
+4149 RSRHNEYF
-4157 RRYGGASMGATSCH
+4157 GRYGGASMGATSYH
-4171 MGEYTNIWSTPT
+4171 MGEYTSPWSTPT
-4183 PNITEGKRWVKQA
+4183 PNVAEGKRWVKQA
-4196 EYDLMAVEALYDKA
+4196 EYDLMAVEALYEKA
-4210 LTNNKL
+4210 QTNSHL
-4216 SSHICFMAHEV
+4216 SSHVCFMAHEV

-4237 AACGLDPIFLTTH
+4237 ATCGLHHIFLKTH
-4250 SIVHLANALR
+4250 SILHLANALR
-4260 GERPQLASLLP
+4260 GERPQLALQLP

-4283 TRFPNRYSLPT
+4283 TRFPNRHPLPT
-4294 VPAERYSIRDAE
+4294 VPAEEYSIGDAQLACSNA
-4306 QARDHAREIL
+4306 QAIL
-4316 HIVQTI
+4316 HIVQAI
-4322 LNTTS
+4322 LNITS